1 MKSLAII
8 GSGAAGL
15 CCAHFLHSCRRI
27 TVYERASQA
36 GGHAASSTAEQGGEE
51 RVVDTAFMTYSP
63 DTSPALHRLLRSTGT
78 ELHRAPVSYS
88 LRNELTGAVWTGPS
102 ARGNFHQP
110 GQLLSLRHWRAALLQ
125 NRFGREARAALLRPE
140 IREMTLREYLERA
153 GWGAGFIEHSLL
165 PLSAALRGTT
175 PDLTLELPAETLL
188 RQLELQGFLWGRRS
202 PVWVSVKGGAREYVR
217 RLSEPWRER
226 IRVACPALRVE
237 RAGGRVIVHAGDG
250 TAKAYDQVII
260 ATHADQAL
268 QLLAQPTAGEQRL
281 LSEFRYQRNLA
292 CLHTDVSVLPRNR
305 RTWAGCNLL
314 LSRGA
319 EDRPMP
325 SAHYWM
331 NRLSGLSGETNYIV
345 SLGRP
350 EQIEPRKVIR
360 GIHYET
366 PLLNL
371 WALRAQTEL
380 PALNIQAAGGTET
393 YFAGGYFRGDT
404 HEDAVQSA
412 LQLCE
417 ILLGRSPWDR

>member
-15 CCAHFLHSCRRI
+15 CCAHFLHSCRRV
-27 TVYERASQA
+27 TVYERAGQA
-36 GGHAASSTAEQGGEE
+36 GGHASSTNAEHAGKETP
-51 RVVDTAFMTYSP
+51 VDTAFMTYNP
-63 DTSPALHRLLRSTGT
+63 ETSPGLHRILRATGA
-78 ELHRAPVSYS
+78 ELHRVPVSYS
-88 LRNELTGAVWTGPS
+88 LRNELTGAVWTGP
-102 ARGNFHQP
+102 AAAGNFHQP
-110 GQLLSLRHWRAALLQ
+110 SQLLSLHHWRAALHQ
-125 NRFGREARAALLRPE
+125 NRFGREARQALLRPE
-140 IREMTLREYLERA
+140 IREMTLREYLQRG
-153 GWGAGFIEHSLL
+153 GWSNAFIEHALL
-165 PLSAALRGTT
+165 PLSAALRGVT
-175 PDLTLELPAETLL
+175 PDLALDLPAETLL
-188 RQLELQGFLWGRRS
+188 RQLELQGFLWGRS
-202 PVWVSVKGGAREYVR
+202 EPEWVSIRGGAREYVR
-217 RLSEPWRER
+217 RLTEPWRER

-237 RAGGRVIVHAGDG
+237 RGGGRVVVHAGDG
-250 TAKAYDQVII
+250 SAKAYDQVIL

-268 QLLAQPTAGEQRL
+268 QLLAQPTVGEQRL

-292 CLHTDVSVLPRNR
+292 CLHTDSSVLPRKR

-319 EDRPMP
+319 DGRPMP

-345 SLGRP
+345 SIGRP

-417 ILLGRSPWDR
+417 MLLGRSPWEP